1 MKLSFLLT
9 RLRKKE
15 KILLQ
20 QTMILPGKKN
30 RIFKPGNECCIIR
43 TNRKC
48 FCTKSQGGGGSPVIR
63 GFEANKVLIVIDGVR
78 MNNAIFCGGHLQNVI
93 TIDNAALDKVEV
105 LFGPASV
112 FLEVM
117 R

>member
-1 MKLSFLLT
+1 
-9 RLRKKE
+9 
-15 KILLQ
+15 
-20 QTMILPGKKN
+20 MILPRKKIEFLN
-30 RIFKPGNECCIIR
+30 QVTSAALLEQTGNV
-43 TNRKC
+43 
-48 FCTKSQGGGGSPVIR
+48 FVQKSQGGGGSPVIR